1 MKILKRSE
9 PKGERFLERLERRRE
24 VMFPPA
30 FEDKIRAIVRRVAER
45 GDRALVPLV
54 RRYDLKGVA
63 RGNVPLFGQ
72 LGGREAVAEEFIAAV
87 DLAIANLEL
96 FHTPQVPHGYSID
109 VDGVDVGVRVRP
121 LDSVGIYVPGGG
133 AVSISSLLMAVVPAR
148 LAGVS
153 RISVATPPR
162 AFLSSAPLRFVL
174 GRLGLG
180 EVYLMG
186 GAHAIAAL
194 AYGTESVVPVD
205 RIVAPGGRWVMAAK
219 RAVAGVVGV
228 DSLGGPSELVV
239 IADGHAEADV
249 VAADLVA
256 QAEHDEDALSIVLT
270 PSAVFA
276 ERVDRAIRARVRR
289 LAKDAVAREALRRR
303 GATIV
308 VADLAQAVGIVNRL
322 APELVSVQVEDP
334 RRLLDSIENA
344 GVVFLG
350 PWSAVAL
357 GDFVAGANHVVPTGG
372 SARYS
377 SPLRVADFVHRTSVV
392 EVPAHQYGRLALA
405 AETFAIHQDLPED
418 AASLR
423 AGRRGAV

>member
-1 MKILKRSE
+1 
-9 PKGERFLERLERRRE
+9 
-24 VMFPPA
+24 
-30 FEDKIRAIVRRVAER
+30 
-45 GDRALVPLV
+45 
-54 RRYDLKGVA
+54 
-63 RGNVPLFGQ
+63 
-72 LGGREAVAEEFIAAV
+72 
-87 DLAIANLEL
+87 
-96 FHTPQVPHGYSID
+96 
-109 VDGVDVGVRVRP
+109 
-121 LDSVGIYVPGGG
+121 
-133 AVSISSLLMAVVPAR
+133 
-148 LAGVS
+148 
-153 RISVATPPR
+153 
-162 AFLSSAPLRFVL
+162 
-174 GRLGLG
+174 
-180 EVYLMG
+180 
-186 GAHAIAAL
+186 
-194 AYGTESVVPVD
+194 
-205 RIVAPGGRWVMAAK
+205 
-219 RAVAGVVGV
+219 
-228 DSLGGPSELVV
+228 
-239 IADGHAEADV
+239 
-249 VAADLVA
+249 
-256 QAEHDEDALSIVLT
+256 
-270 PSAVFA
+270 VFA